1 MFSKGNPFKTLRR
14 DAVSMD
20 YGFDTWI
27 YSILD
32 VEKAL
37 ERLRGRGVG
46 FVELSYEH
54 LSKIFKD
61 EAVDLK
67 ALKSIEEAADSLGV
81 RIIQVHG
88 PFGEIDLELA
98 SEDSPQREK
107 ALRKI
112 SNWIKYTGELE
123 WDVLVLHTVRIRPS
137 EEYDFQR
144 LVEKT
149 RLANISF
156 FKEASNHASEYGVKI
171 AVENR
176 LETCYGSLPKDLLEL
191 IMEVGGESLGVCLD
205 TGHANVNKLDT
216 STMVETLREHL
227 VATHIHDNDGSHDQ
241 HLPPLMGGI
250 DWDRVMNAFLRTGYR
265 RPLILEI
272 HEYGRLDLDDNVVK
286 ASKALMNNLLE
297 KS

>member
-1 MFSKGNPFKTLRR
+1 
-14 DAVSMD
+14 MD

-27 YSILD
+27 YSILEA
-32 VEKAL
+32 EKAL
-37 ERLRGRGVG
+37 TRLREKGVG

-54 LSKIFKD
+54 LAKIFKD
-61 EAVDLK
+61 EPVDSK
-67 ALKSIEEAADSLGV
+67 ALRSIKETADSLGIG
-81 RIIQVHG
+81 IIQVHG

-98 SEDSPQREK
+98 SEDSLQRDR
-107 ALRKI
+107 ALRKVY
-112 SNWIKYTGELE
+112 NWIKHVGELE
-123 WDVLVLHTVRIRPS
+123 WGVLVLHTARIRSS

-156 FKEASNHASEYGVKI
+156 FKEASKHASEYGVKI

-191 IMEVGGESLGVCLD
+191 IREVGSESLGVCLD
-205 TGHANVNKLDT
+205 TGHANVNKL
-216 STMVETLREHL
+216 SAPTMVETLREHL

-250 DWDRVMNAFLRTGYR
+250 DWDRVMNAFLRTGYG

-272 HEYGRLDLDDNVVK
+272 HEYGRLDLDDNVVR
-286 ASKALMNNLLE
+286 ASKALMNNLLG

>member
-1 MFSKGNPFKTLRR
+1 
-14 DAVSMD
+14 MD

-37 ERLRGRGVG
+37 GRLSEKGLG

-61 EAVDLK
+61 ETVDLK
-67 ALKSIEEAADSLGV
+67 ALRKIKEAADSLGV
-81 RIIQVHG
+81 SIIQVHG

-98 SEDSPQREK
+98 SEDSSQRER

-112 SNWIKYTGELE
+112 FNWIKYTGELE
-123 WDVLVLHTVRIRPS
+123 WGVLVLHTARIRVS
-137 EEYDFQR
+137 EKHDFQR

-149 RLANISF
+149 RLANLRF
-156 FKEASNHASEYGVKI
+156 FKEVSKYASEHGVKI

-176 LETCYGSLPKDLLEL
+176 LEPCYGSLPKDLLEL
-191 IMEVGGESLGVCLD
+191 VEETGSESIGICFD
-205 TGHANVNKLDT
+205 TGHANVNKL
-216 STMVETLREHL
+216 SASSMVEILRGHL
-227 VATHIHDNDGSHDQ
+227 IATHIHDNDGHHDQ
-241 HLPPLMGGI
+241 HLPPLMGSI
-250 DWDRVMNAFLRTGYR
+250 NWDQVINSFSRVGYEK
-265 RPLILEI
+265 PLILEI
-272 HEYGRLDLDDNVVK
+272 HEYGRLDLDDNVVR
-286 ASKALMNNLLE
+286 ATTTLMNSLLG